1 MGTDVLTKKSYTP
14 TPEIEEKVEKLTEA
28 ERQRIEWAL
37 KEEALGLVVSNEE
50 VMREARELL
59 CQRKRKLCL
68 CRKNYK

>member
-1 MGTDVLTKKSYTP
+1 MGTEVLTKKSYTP

-59 CQRKRKLCL
+59 CQRKRK
-68 CRKNYK
+68 

>member
-1 MGTDVLTKKSYTP
+1 MGTEVLTKKSYTP
-14 TPEIEEKVEKLTEA
+14 IPEIEEKVEKLTEA

-59 CQRKRKLCL
+59 CQRKRK
-68 CRKNYK
+68 

>member
-1 MGTDVLTKKSYTP
+1 MGTEVLTKKSYPP
-14 TPEIEEKVEKLTEA
+14 TPEIEGKVEKLTEE

-59 CQRKRKLCL
+59 CQRKRK
-68 CRKNYK
+68 

>member
-1 MGTDVLTKKSYTP
+1 MGTEVLTKKSYTP
-14 TPEIEEKVEKLTEA
+14 TAEIEGKVEKLTEE

-59 CQRKRKLCL
+59 CQRKRK
-68 CRKNYK
+68 

>member
-1 MGTDVLTKKSYTP
+1 MGTDVLTKKSYNP
-14 TPEIEEKVEKLTEA
+14 TPEIEEKAEKLTEA

-59 CQRKRKLCL
+59 CQRKRK
-68 CRKNYK
+68 

>member
-28 ERQRIEWAL
+28 ERQRIERAL

-59 CQRKRKLCL
+59 CQRKRK
-68 CRKNYK
+68 

>member
-1 MGTDVLTKKSYTP
+1 MGTEVLTKKSYTP
-14 TPEIEEKVEKLTEA
+14 TPEIEEKAEKLTEA

-59 CQRKRKLCL
+59 CQRKRK
-68 CRKNYK
+68 

>member
-1 MGTDVLTKKSYTP
+1 MGTEVITKKSYTP
-14 TPEIEEKVEKLTEA
+14 TPEIEGKVEKLTEE

-59 CQRKRKLCL
+59 CQRKRK
-68 CRKNYK
+68 

>member
-1 MGTDVLTKKSYTP
+1 MGTEVLTKKSYTP
-14 TPEIEEKVEKLTEA
+14 ISEIEEKVEKLTEE

-59 CQRKRKLCL
+59 CQRKRK
-68 CRKNYK
+68 

>member
-1 MGTDVLTKKSYTP
+1 MGTEVLTKRPYTP
-14 TPEIEEKVEKLTEA
+14 TSEIEEKVEKLTEA

-59 CQRKRKLCL
+59 CQRKRK
-68 CRKNYK
+68 

>member
-1 MGTDVLTKKSYTP
+1 MGTEVLTKRPYTP
-14 TPEIEEKVEKLTEA
+14 TSEIEEKVEKLTEE

-59 CQRKRKLCL
+59 CQRKRK
-68 CRKNYK
+68 

>member
-1 MGTDVLTKKSYTP
+1 MGTEVLTKKSYTLI
-14 TPEIEEKVEKLTEA
+14 PEIEGKVEKLTEA

-59 CQRKRKLCL
+59 CQRKRK
-68 CRKNYK
+68 

>member
-50 VMREARELL
+50 IMREARELL
-59 CQRKRKLCL
+59 CQRKRK
-68 CRKNYK
+68 

>member
-14 TPEIEEKVEKLTEA
+14 TPEIEGKVEKLTEA

-59 CQRKRKLCL
+59 CQRKRK
-68 CRKNYK
+68 

>member
-1 MGTDVLTKKSYTP
+1 MGTEVLTKKSYTP
-14 TPEIEEKVEKLTEA
+14 TPEIEGKVEKLTEA

-59 CQRKRKLCL
+59 CQRKRK
-68 CRKNYK
+68 

>member
-1 MGTDVLTKKSYTP
+1 MGTEVLTKKSYTS
-14 TPEIEEKVEKLTEA
+14 TPEIEGKVEKLTEE

-59 CQRKRKLCL
+59 CQRKRK
-68 CRKNYK
+68 

>member
-59 CQRKRKLCL
+59 CQRKRK
-68 CRKNYK
+68 

>member
-1 MGTDVLTKKSYTP
+1 MGTEVLTKKSYTP
-14 TPEIEEKVEKLTEA
+14 TPEIEGKVEKLTEE

-59 CQRKRKLCL
+59 CQRKRK
-68 CRKNYK
+68 

>member
-1 MGTDVLTKKSYTP
+1 MGTEILTKKSYTP
-14 TPEIEEKVEKLTEA
+14 TPEIEGKVEKLTEE

-59 CQRKRKLCL
+59 CQRKRK
-68 CRKNYK
+68 

>member
-14 TPEIEEKVEKLTEA
+14 TPEIEGKVEKLTEE

-59 CQRKRKLCL
+59 CQRKRK
-68 CRKNYK
+68 

>member
-1 MGTDVLTKKSYTP
+1 MGTEVLTKKSYTP

-50 VMREARELL
+50 IMREARELL
-59 CQRKRKLCL
+59 CQRKRK
-68 CRKNYK
+68 

>member
-1 MGTDVLTKKSYTP
+1 MGTEVLTKKSYTS

-59 CQRKRKLCL
+59 CQRKRK
-68 CRKNYK
+68 

>member
-1 MGTDVLTKKSYTP
+1 MGTEVLTKKSYTP
-14 TPEIEEKVEKLTEA
+14 IPEIEEKVEKLTEE

-59 CQRKRKLCL
+59 CQRKRK
-68 CRKNYK
+68 